1 MARYTPPMFDAG
13 RPEDMEAARDAA
25 TKKITASAH
34 PLRVMVAGPGTGKT
48 TAFAEALRNAG
59 GGIALTFLRVLARD
73 LDRSLGDLASS
84 STFHRYAKALVH
96 SLSPVGLR
104 GGFPLYPP
112 LLQLESED
120 LELLGEGS
128 PTSND
133 IKKAIQDLDGGSA
146 LPRRALEL
154 GTYYNAAGFED
165 IVYRVYLHLDAHG
178 DEIPVVPLA
187 VVDEYQDFSLLETK
201 FIDLLASRSK
211 VLIAGDDDQALYG
224 FRHASAAYIR
234 SLARRP
240 GIELHELPYCGRC
253 TDVIVKAVVRTVE
266 RAQDAGHLKDR
277 IPKEFVCYM
286 PGKAADSAAHPK
298 ILEVHCATFDQMAK
312 YIAREI
318 ALIPA
323 EDIEASHEGKYPT
336 VLVIGRK
343 QFTTKTFE
351 ELSKDYPQ
359 AEPPPP
365 TGEPEIDP
373 VDGYLQLAKDE
384 RSNLG
389 WRILIRVFPFRDWR
403 VAVRDGL
410 TRDEE
415 LIDHVP
421 DEYRDQHLAIAAI
434 CRRLVA
440 GENVDEEEVG
450 RVAGAIGQPPEAVL
464 EALHVSDR
472 RGDDAVELSTEPED
486 EARLT
491 IRFTSMNGAKG
502 LSAEHVFVVGCVDG
516 HFPENP
522 ADPSDQE
529 ISQFL
534 VALSRTRKACHLI
547 SCKVFYPQT
556 TLRPSLFVRWL
567 AGLTEERPIN
577 AGVLSGRPSRPRPRR
592 HRPRA

>member
-1 MARYTPPMFDAG
+1 MVDG
-13 RPEDMEAARDAA
+13 GSSEDMEAAREAA
-25 TKKITASAH
+25 TKRITTSPH
-34 PLRVMVAGPGTGKT
+34 PLRVVVAGPGTGKT

-96 SLSPVGLR
+96 SLSPVGLT
-104 GGFPLYPP
+104 GAFPLYPP

-120 LELLGEGS
+120 LALLGEGS
-128 PTSND
+128 PSSND

-165 IVYRVYLHLDAHG
+165 IVYRVYLHLDAYR

-201 FIDLLASRSK
+201 FIDLLASTSK

-224 FRHASAAYIR
+224 FRHASADYIR

-253 TDVIVKAVVRTVE
+253 TEVIVKAVVRTVE
-266 RAQDAGHLKDR
+266 RAQAAGHLVGR
-277 IPKEFVCYM
+277 IPKQFVCYM

-298 ILEVHCATFDQMAK
+298 ILEVHCAKFDQMTK
-312 YIAREI
+312 YIAGEI
-318 ALIPA
+318 PRIPA

-343 QFTTKTFE
+343 QFTTKIFDA
-351 ELSKDYPQ
+351 LSKDYPQ

-365 TGEPEIDP
+365 TGEPEIDA
-373 VDGYLQLAKDE
+373 VDGYLQLAKNE

-389 WRILIRVFPFRDWR
+389 WRILIRVFPFSGWR
-403 VAVRDGL
+403 AAVRDAI
-410 TRDEE
+410 TRDEQ

-421 DEYRDQHLAIAAI
+421 DEYRDRHLAIAAI

-440 GENVDEEEVG
+440 GEDVHEDDVA
-450 RVAGAIGQPPEAVL
+450 RVASAIDQPSKAVL

-472 RGDDAVELSTEPED
+472 RGDDAVELPPEPD
-486 EARLT
+486 EPGLT

-577 AGVLSGRPSRPRPRR
+577 AAVLSGKPSRPRPRR
-592 HRPRA
+592 RRPRRVTG